1 MRPLPLLLAAAASA
15 VLGLEVHEP
24 AYAAGV
30 YAEKRAHFSPQGYMV
45 NGLVTVVKAC
55 PCNWTTSM
63 EQGSGSYDGL
73 ILAVAEGA
81 CSAEAGGHCRLT
93 LTLVLLLEPGAC
105 AAEVECTAAEAAC
118 AAKQADASGM
128 LLPDGFGDGGGHVGN
143 KVAQPLASWRSRG
156 SSQGWR
162 P

>member
-45 NGLVTVVKAC
+45 NGLVTVVEAC

-81 CSAEAGGHCRLT
+81 CSAEAGGHCRL
-93 LTLVLLLEPGAC
+93 G
-105 AAEVECTAAEAAC
+105 
-118 AAKQADASGM
+118 Q
-128 LLPDGFGDGGGHVGN
+128 
-143 KVAQPLASWRSRG
+143 
-156 SSQGWR
+156 
-162 P
+162 